1 MLDIALAEEPLSSSV
16 SPKSFLFQ
24 FLVDPER
31 FAMRGEDVRYRQ
43 FSFLAAFLLYNK
55 DPHEQEAYLKLIH
68 GEWNRMDLASIYFMK
83 KDFMRFARHYW
94 EYQTTLKHRQIAV
107 DPRMV
112 DYLLDNLAAGR
123 DEYLMK
129 SFGYSFV
136 AVKILGEMAD
146 TLCLM

>member
-1 MLDIALAEEPLSSSV
+1 MLDIALAEESLF
-16 SPKSFLFQ
+16 SPVASKSHVLQ
-24 FLVDPER
+24 FLGDPSQ
-31 FAMRGEDVRYRQ
+31 FAMRGEAIRYRQ
-43 FSFLAAFLLYNK
+43 FSFLAAFLLYDK
-55 DPHEQEAYLKLIH
+55 DLLAQETYLSALNGKHCLT
-68 GEWNRMDLASIYFMK
+68 DFASSYFAKKRLVRFMK
-83 KDFMRFARHYW
+83 HYW
-94 EYQTTLKHRQIAV
+94 EYQTVLKHRQIAV
-107 DPRMV
+107 DPRMI